1 MNINETMD
9 ELEEIL
15 QTEEDDFNNI
25 FQKFMT
31 LVDSPKFRDMGKRK
45 KNKLLE
51 TVIKKAVSDIDMPD
65 VQGIRINFI
74 RKYNFYHG
82 SFLAGGMPGIVI
94 YFGDIKMGLITIPRN
109 LKGEN
114 SFFRFSGTEIP
125 SGGYIT
131 DMKSTETH

>member
-9 ELEEIL
+9 ELKELL

-31 LVDSPKFRDMGKRK
+31 LVDSPTFRNMGHREE
-45 KNKLLE
+45 NELLE
-51 TVIKKAVSDIDMPD
+51 TVIKNAANGVDIPD
-65 VQGIRINFI
+65 VQGIRINFLEE
-74 RKYNFYHG
+74 YNFYHG
-82 SFLAGGMPGIVI
+82 SFMAKFMPGIVI
-94 YFGDIKMGLITIPRN
+94 YFGDIKMGLITLPRN
-109 LKGEN
+109 FNGDT

-131 DMKSTETH
+131 ETKSTSTH

>member
-9 ELEEIL
+9 ELKELL
-15 QTEEDDFNNI
+15 QTEEDDFDNI

-31 LVDSPKFRDMGKRK
+31 LVDSPKFMAMGKRK
-45 KNKLLE
+45 KNKLLD
-51 TVIKKAVSDIDMPD
+51 TVIQKAVSDIDMPD

-82 SFLAGGMPGIVI
+82 SFMANFMPGNVI
-94 YFGDIKMGLITIPRN
+94 YFNDIKMGLITLPRN
-109 LKGEN
+109 FKGDN

-125 SGGYIT
+125 PGGYIAET
-131 DMKSTETH
+131 KSEETH